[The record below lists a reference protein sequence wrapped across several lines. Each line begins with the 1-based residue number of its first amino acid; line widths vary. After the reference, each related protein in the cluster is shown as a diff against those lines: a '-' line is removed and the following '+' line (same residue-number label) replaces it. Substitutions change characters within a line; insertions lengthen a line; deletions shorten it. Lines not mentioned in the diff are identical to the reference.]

1 MIKKF
6 LNKVSAKKAAVMTAI
21 YVGYTEAAL
30 AQSFGSGTGGT
41 TQLTTFM
48 TGILTLMPI
57 AAKIAGAAVFIGGLW
72 SMYKHFK
79 SQGRDGSVAAGVA
92 GVVIGAGLFFMG
104 GLMRFGAGVVGFD
117 QNSALPN

>member
-1 MIKKF
+1 MIKKIF
-6 LNKVSAKKAAVMTAI
+6 NKASAIKASMVTAL

-30 AQSFGSGTGGT
+30 AQSFGGGTGGT
-41 TQLTTFM
+41 TQLTSFM

-92 GVVIGAGLFFMG
+92 GVVIGAALFFMG
-104 GLMRFGAGVVGFD
+104 GLMKFGANVVGFE
-117 QNSALPN
+117 QTTQLPN

>member
-1 MIKKF
+1 MIKKIF
-6 LNKVSAKKAAVMTAI
+6 NKAVAAKAALTTAL

-30 AQSFGSGTGGT
+30 AQFSGSGGGT
-41 TQLTTFM
+41 TKLTTFM
-48 TGILTLMPI
+48 QGILTLMPI

-92 GVVIGAGLFFMG
+92 GVIIGAALFFMG
-104 GLMRFGAGVVGFD
+104 GLMKFGADVVGFE
-117 QNSALPN
+117 QTSQLPQ